1 VTTTPAI
8 LAAAAGVAVGHAIL
22 PDHWVPLAVLARTRR
37 YGLARVARL
46 SSAAA
51 VAHVAVSLLLGAL
64 IIVIGLQFR
73 SIVENAQNIVIGS
86 LLVATGLVFAGIELV
101 GGPLR
106 HDHHAPASHHDDPGS
121 PTAHASRPESRHPPT
136 HTHPRSD
143 LGGPDPAPG
152 DAPGRLAGIAG
163 IVVPFGAAASPDL
176 TILPV
181 FLAATAAGVAASVGA
196 LVVFSLVT
204 IATIVGLT
212 VSATFGG
219 YQVQGA
225 WLDRWGNTAT
235 ALVLIVVGGLVLA
248 GVI

>member
-1 VTTTPAI
+1 VTTTPAL
-8 LAAAAGVAVGHAIL
+8 LAAAGGVAVGHAIL

-37 YGLARVARL
+37 YGLGRVARL

-64 IIVIGLQFR
+64 IIIIGLQFR
-73 SIVENAQNIVIGS
+73 SVVEHAQNLVIGG
-86 LLVATGLVFAGIELV
+86 LLVATGLVFAGFELV
-101 GGPLR
+101 GGGHHDR
-106 HDHHAPASHHDDPGS
+106 DGHHHHDHAGDPESGRPHEHAP
-121 PTAHASRPESRHPPT
+121 
-136 HTHPRSD
+136 SD
-143 LGGPDPAPG
+143 LLGPDHGSGA
-152 DAPGRLAGIAG
+152 APGRLAGIAG
-163 IVVPFGAAASPDL
+163 VVVPFGAAASPDL

-181 FLAATAAGVAASVGA
+181 FLAATAAGVAASIGA
-196 LVVFSLVT
+196 LLIFSLVT

-225 WLDRWGNTAT
+225 WLDRWGNAAT
-235 ALVLIVVGGLVLA
+235 ALVLVVVGGLVLT